1 MGLDAAHSNYAC
13 LYCDIKKDKRYNKVH
28 ATQINYS
35 YYIDR
40 YDTNA
45 VTRKRTSDTICEHA
59 RSGAYGVIHQPLIKI
74 DIDKV

>member
-1 MGLDAAHSNYAC
+1 MQHIQITLVCIVILRKTKG
-13 LYCDIKKDKRYNKVH
+13 
-28 ATQINYS
+28 INYS

-74 DIDKV
+74 DIDKGLNCRYRKKRI